1 MKYEIMWNAIE
12 LFFTKQMEWQRC
24 IEIDID
30 FDSSSEVRVKTHGIT
45 EILHYEDD
53 EWLRVAQ
60 HIIFNDII
68 IRIKETSKTEKLDFM
83 QLLKINWHTCML
95 IDHWNYICILWSEEK

>member
-1 MKYEIMWNAIE
+1 MEYEIMWNTIE

-24 IEIDID
+24 IDID
-30 FDSSSEVRVKTHGIT
+30 FNSSSEVRVITHGIT

-60 HIIFNDII
+60 QIIFNDII
-68 IRIKETSKTEKLDFM
+68 TKIKNTSKIERLDFM

-95 IDHWNYICILWSEEK
+95 LDHWNYICIMGSEEKKL